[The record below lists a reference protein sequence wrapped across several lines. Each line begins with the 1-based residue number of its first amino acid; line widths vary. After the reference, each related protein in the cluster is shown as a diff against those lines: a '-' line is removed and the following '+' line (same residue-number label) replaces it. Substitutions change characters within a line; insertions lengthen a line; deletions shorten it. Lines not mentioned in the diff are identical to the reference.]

1 MAHHEPAHSHAPAH
15 PPVLHGTADDE
26 YAYTPE
32 GSTYEHT
39 DANVWVIAKFG
50 IWLAITAVVVH
61 FGIGVLYG
69 ALVEQA
75 KDALEGGRFSDAAAQ
90 LQELRRNGG
99 GALVGLTAWL
109 TTHAPQAALAAYR
122 LRGLRPRWL
131 RA

>member
-69 ALVEQA
+69 ALVEHIGSGPFPSAEQRA
-75 KDALEGGRFSDAAAQ
+75 I
-90 LQELRRNGG
+90 
-99 GALVGLTAWL
+99 GA
-109 TTHAPQAALAAYR
+109 H
-122 LRGLRPRWL
+122 L
-131 RA
+131 RAAVQ